1 MFSKMRIKKI
11 DIKRFK
17 GLNDISISDL
27 TALNAF
33 VGKNNSG
40 KSSILH
46 AIDISFLAISKGN
59 WNNFQPKLAIKDLI
73 NDVGEFEIKIL
84 FSDDSEIE
92 VKTNQDFGPDFSPRP
107 NENQKLNTILIF
119 PDVGLGMLNRRH
131 RTPVDI
137 YNEIQNKNFSQIN
150 SLQILNTLKY
160 YAYRNEKD
168 LTPEDYTNIISEIS
182 DFFPEIENLDS
193 DRTEQDID
201 TLTYKEY
208 GKKLDILYS
217 GTGLKHFL
225 DILVKTTLSNANIVL
240 LDEPELGLH
249 PDLQRRF
256 MDYLHEISVKKEVQ
270 IFASTHSPVILNYGD
285 RFKIFRILN
294 NQGERSVV
302 KVSSDALHTAL
313 CDLGIKPSDIFN
325 HDICLM
331 VEGQSEIIF
340 FEHVIRK
347 MYRKQF
353 ENVAIGII
361 QYCGDNVMGI
371 INGTINISNI
381 TSSQKY
387 TYWLHDRDTRPVDP
401 PSLNSTRLKQKLS
414 KSKIKCKILN
424 KREIE
429 YYYTEAVHRAAQK
442 GNELRITESINI
454 LNGDQA
460 NKFKNAAS
468 QYGVCVPQGKSLK
481 KLLEENLKY
490 KNQLDNEIKNIIKKL
505 LKFKTEIIGD
515 ENMSA

>member
-1 MFSKMRIKKI
+1 MRIKKI

-17 GLNDISISDL
+17 GLNDISINDL

-46 AIDISFLAISKGN
+46 AIDISLLAISKGS
-59 WNNFQPKLAIKDLI
+59 WNNFQPKHEIRDLI
-73 NDVGEFEIKIL
+73 NDVGEFEIKITY
-84 FSDDSEIE
+84 SDDSEIE
-92 VKTNQDFGPDFSPRP
+92 VKTNQNYGPNFSSTPD
-107 NENQKLNTILIF
+107 ENQKLNTILII

-131 RTPVDI
+131 RTPVDV
-137 YNEIQNKNFSQIN
+137 YNEIQNKNFNQIN

-160 YAYRNEKD
+160 YAYKNEKD

-225 DILVKTTLSNANIVL
+225 DILVKTTLSNANLVL

-249 PDLQRRF
+249 PVLQRRF
-256 MDYLHEISVKKEVQ
+256 MDYLHKISVRKGVQ

-285 RFKIFRILN
+285 RFTIYRILN
-294 NQGERSVV
+294 YQGERSIV
-302 KVSSDALHTAL
+302 KVNSDALETVFS
-313 CDLGIKPSDIFN
+313 DLGIKPSDIFN

-347 MYRKQF
+347 LYRKQF

-361 QYCGDNVMGI
+361 QYSGDNVMGI
-371 INGTINISNI
+371 INDTIDISNI
-381 TSSQKY
+381 VSSQKY
-387 TYWLHDRDTRPVDP
+387 TYWLHDRDTRPVDQ
-401 PSLNSTRLKQKLS
+401 PSQNAIRLKQKLS

-429 YYYTEAVHRAAQK
+429 YYYPAAVHRAAQQED
-442 GNELRITESINI
+442 ELKITESMNI
-454 LNGDQA
+454 LFGDQE
-460 NKFKNAAS
+460 NKFKDAAS
-468 QYGVCVPQGKSLK
+468 HYRVRVPQGKLLK

-505 LKFKTEIIGD
+505 LKFRIEIIGD
-515 ENMSA
+515 ENTST